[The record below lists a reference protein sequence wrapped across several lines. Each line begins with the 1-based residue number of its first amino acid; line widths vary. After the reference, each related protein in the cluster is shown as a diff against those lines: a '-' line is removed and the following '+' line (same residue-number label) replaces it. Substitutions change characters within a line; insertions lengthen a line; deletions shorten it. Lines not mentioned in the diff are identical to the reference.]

1 MSPEYYGPPAPL
13 KQMKPPPL
21 VEHPYKKT
29 EPDSVR
35 LMKKYHWQQVLKKIR
50 LYYASQQSPF
60 V

>member
-1 MSPEYYGPPAPL
+1 MT
-13 KQMKPPPL
+13 
-21 VEHPYKKT
+21 EHPYKKT